1 LCLLTEIATV
11 SFSTSCWPR
20 GRAQHEYAEEGLSS
34 RPSGG
39 YHCNASPRCSGT
51 PSPNEGIV
59 RYTAEI
65 PKYLHR
71 ALKVF
76 AMDHDTSTYA
86 VTKSLLA
93 LLAEDQDVR
102 RKVVEVLACE

>member
-1 LCLLTEIATV
+1 MSMPKKVSALARLAEITATPHPV
-11 SFSTSCWPR
+11 AP
-20 GRAQHEYAEEGLSS
+20 A
-34 RPSGG
+34 P
-39 YHCNASPRCSGT
+39 

-65 PKYLHR
+65 PKHLHR
-71 ALKVF
+71 VLKVF

-93 LLAEDQDVR
+93 LLAEDEDVR
-102 RKVVEVLACE
+102 RKVVEVLARE